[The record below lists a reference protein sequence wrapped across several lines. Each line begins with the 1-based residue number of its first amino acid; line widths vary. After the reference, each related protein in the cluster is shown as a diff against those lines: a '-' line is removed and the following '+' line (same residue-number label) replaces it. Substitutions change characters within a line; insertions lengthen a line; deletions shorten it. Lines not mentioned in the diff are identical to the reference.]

1 MYEASRVVAWH
12 RTVERRFAE
21 VELVAM
27 VSAVMGLL
35 GRVGLAKRG
44 VPWNPWN
51 CNTWPETTADW
62 TLKSHRPHS
71 PLQSCTQVIYSIH
84 VADRQVLVV
93 DVVGYRR

>member
-1 MYEASRVVAWH
+1 MHQWGEP
-12 RTVERRFAE
+12 ERALISMKSINE
-21 VELVAM
+21 VEGNVT
-27 VSAVMGLL
+27 
-35 GRVGLAKRG
+35 
-44 VPWNPWN
+44 